1 MKIAKYGRF
10 WAVFDADGVLVCLT
24 VYRKG
29 AQEVVKRLTTQ
40 PHAHWCRYCRMPA
53 VCTTA
58 TCTPTTEWICQACEC
73 WCTTPHSSQPGQG
86 ARLARRG
93 AVGRAPPRPLGAPPR
108 PTGHGLFPTLGAL
121 PAPTGVSCW

>member
-29 AQEVVKRLTTQ
+29 AQEVVKRLAAH
-40 PHAHWCRYCRMPA
+40 PHAHWCRYCRTPA

-58 TCTPTTEWICQACEC
+58 TCKPTDEWICQDCER
-73 WCTTPHSSQPGQG
+73 WFTTPP
-86 ARLARRG
+86 
-93 AVGRAPPRPLGAPPR
+93 
-108 PTGHGLFPTLGAL
+108 
-121 PAPTGVSCW
+121 